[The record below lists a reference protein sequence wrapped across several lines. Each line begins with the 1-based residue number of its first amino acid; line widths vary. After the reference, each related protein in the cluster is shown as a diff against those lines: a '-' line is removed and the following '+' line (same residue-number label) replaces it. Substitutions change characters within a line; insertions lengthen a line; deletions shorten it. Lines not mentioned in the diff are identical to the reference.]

1 MFDDLLESVGGTPG
15 RILGIGL
22 ALGLGIA
29 IGRGIRPVAKG
40 ALRGYMS
47 VADRVKEAAA
57 EASEGLQDLYHEAK
71 SEHESRAEPAPTERA
86 A

>member
-22 ALGLGIA
+22 ALGLGVA
-29 IGRGIRPVAKG
+29 IGRGIRPVAKS
-40 ALRGYMS
+40 ALRGYMT
-47 VADRVKEAAA
+47 VADRVKEVTA

-71 SEHESRAEPAPTERA
+71 SEHAGQSHTEQA